1 MANTYSQL
9 TIHVIIAV
17 QSRANLIKKDF
28 QQDVYKYMTGIVKN
42 KGHKLL
48 SIGGVADHIHLV
60 IGLNPSMAISD
71 LVRDIKN
78 NSTNFIN
85 DKKWL
90 PGKFYW
96 QEGYGVFSYSK
107 SQRKDIIRYVENQ
120 EEHHKQSTFR
130 EEYLKILD
138 RFEVDFDDKYIF
150 EFFN

>member
-28 QQDVYKYMTGIVKN
+28 QHDVYKYITGIVKN

-48 SIGGVADHIHLV
+48 SIGGVSDHVHMI
-60 IGLNPSMAISD
+60 IGLNPKMAISD

-78 NSTNFIN
+78 NSTNYIN
-85 DKKWL
+85 SKKWL

-96 QEGYGVFSYSK
+96 QAGYGVFSYSK
-107 SQRKDIIRYVENQ
+107 SQRKEIIRYVENQ
-120 EEHHKQSTFR
+120 EEHHMQSTFR

-138 RFEVDFDDKYIF
+138 RSEVDFDNKYIF
-150 EFFN
+150 EFFD